1 MLIKEVCTQC
11 ALTKK
16 AVEYYEE
23 QGLIRPMLLENGYRD
38 FNTDDVKRLKK
49 IAVLRKLNLNI
60 EEIKSVLGNKNSDIL
75 QRLSHEKGLEIEREK
90 VKQNLLEKLS
100 ISGDFDK
107 IRIELNAIE
116 QNKTITE
123 KLLDTFPGYYGRF
136 ISLHFSNFLNEPMTT
151 PSQQGAFHEIVEFL
165 DNMPSF
171 LFPEDL
177 QKYLDESTKHLD
189 IQAIRDISANVK
201 NSLDSPEEFMAENK
215 ETLEWYIDYKNS
227 DEYKNSP
234 ACKLMIL
241 MREFGST
248 SGYYDTFIPAMR
260 NLSTSY
266 DEYQKQLEIANEKM
280 IHQYP
285 EIQNWVNQGQ

>member
-11 ALTKK
+11 ALSKK

-23 QGLIRPMLLENGYRD
+23 QGLIRPMVLENGYRD
-38 FNTDDVKRLKK
+38 FNADDVVRLKK

-60 EEIKSVLGNKNSDIL
+60 EEIKSILSSKNSDVL

-90 VKQNLLEKLS
+90 VKQRLLEKLS

-107 IRIELNAIE
+107 ISTELKALE

-136 ISLHFSNFLNEPMTT
+136 ISLHFSSFLNEPMTT
-151 PSQQGAFHEIVEFL
+151 PSQQEAFHKIVEFL
-165 DNMPSF
+165 DNVPS
-171 LFPEDL
+171 LAFPESL
-177 QKYLDESTKHLD
+177 QKYLEENTKHLGTE
-189 IQAIRDISANVK
+189 AINDMRANVK
-201 NSLDSPEEFMAENK
+201 KSLDNPETFMEENK
-215 ETLEWYIDYKNS
+215 ETLEWYIAYKNS

-234 ACKLMIL
+234 ACKLMTL

-248 SGYYDTFIPAMR
+248 SGYYDIFIPAMR
-260 NLSTSY
+260 KLSNSY

-280 IHQYP
+280 IQQYP
-285 EIQNWVNQGQ
+285 EIQNWVN